1 MHTGE
6 ESMYFRGLILG
17 SLHGSEVVFA
27 CNISLLMLIYH
38 TAVIIHLCM
47 LISSDYVVLMK
58 KSDFLLIALHQLG

>member
-17 SLHGSEVVFA
+17 SLHGSEVVFS
-27 CNISLLMLIYH
+27 CNISLMLIYH

-58 KSDFLLIALHQLG
+58 KSDFLLAALQQLG